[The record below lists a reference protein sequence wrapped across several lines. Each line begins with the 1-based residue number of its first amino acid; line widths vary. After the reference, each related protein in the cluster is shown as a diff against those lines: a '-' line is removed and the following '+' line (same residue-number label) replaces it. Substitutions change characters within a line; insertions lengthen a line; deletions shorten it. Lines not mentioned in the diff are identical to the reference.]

1 MFSLREDLNLE
12 TSKLFR
18 IRSSILKEGWQDEI
32 MEKLLGEIYGV
43 MSMVDVGLDTK
54 NKINF
59 QQV

>member
-1 MFSLREDLNLE
+1 MFSLKEDLNLE
-12 TSKLFR
+12 TSKLFW

-43 MSMVDVGLDTK
+43 ISMVDVGLDTK

>member
-1 MFSLREDLNLE
+1 
-12 TSKLFR
+12 
-18 IRSSILKEGWQDEI
+18 